1 MTLSM
6 KQLSETYYDTLTK
19 SLKTIT
25 DKTFAVLLGNSYMVS
40 QNSAIDALDIA
51 APLTYHVTTPD
62 TLYQAHLEAA
72 VSVGAAAIIEV
83 FEDDGNA
90 AHFDVSA
97 GDAVIPINRNR
108 NSANVSAFTVASG
121 VTVTQATADVLIYS
135 RRVGGVLGSSGN
147 FPEDGII
154 LKLNTQYL
162 IRVLSDADN
171 NEGSLGLTWH
181 ELLTLA

>member
-1 MTLSM
+1 MTLTM
-6 KQLSETYYDTLTK
+6 GQLSETYYDTLTK

-25 DKTFAVLLGNSYMVS
+25 DKTFAVLLGNSYMVA
-40 QNSAIDALDIA
+40 QNTAVDAFDIA
-51 APLTYHVTTPD
+51 TPLTYHITTPD
-62 TLYQAHLEAA
+62 SLYQAHMQAII
-72 VSVGAAAIIEV
+72 SVGAAAIVEL

-97 GDAVIPINRNR
+97 GTAVVPFNKNR
-108 NSANVSAFTVASG
+108 NSENLSTFTVAFG
-121 VTVTQATADVLIYS
+121 VTVTQATADVLIFAK
-135 RRVGGVLGSSGN
+135 RVGGVLGN
-147 FPEDGII
+147 AVEFPEDGII
-154 LKLNTQYL
+154 LKFGTQYL